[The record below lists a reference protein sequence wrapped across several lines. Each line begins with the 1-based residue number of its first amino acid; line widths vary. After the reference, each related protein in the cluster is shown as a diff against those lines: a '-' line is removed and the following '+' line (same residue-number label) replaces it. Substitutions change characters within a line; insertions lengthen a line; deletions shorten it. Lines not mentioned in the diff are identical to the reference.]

1 MIAAAL
7 ELERA
12 LIEIGRAGRARLRGE
27 HLRGRDDRGGSEA
40 AQAGAS
46 VHRNGVRADDN
57 IAATLTILAVIAR
70 IVANPI
76 SNLFQKQLA
85 HRSAEPLTVIVVT
98 HGLLSVMA
106 VPILAGQP
114 LGALGGAFWVNMLT
128 SVALAVVGY
137 LFLWY
142 ALRSTDLSI
151 LGPIN
156 AYKAVIGLLLA
167 IVLVG
172 EVPTISGLAGV
183 ALIVAGS
190 YVVVDRLPGQARHS
204 AFGQFIREPGVQL
217 RFAALICSATEAVF
231 LKRALLAASP
241 LTAFLIWTVLCFALA
256 ATGAVL
262 LRKGV
267 VAEVTRLGS
276 EWRTLLW
283 LAATTGLMQLATL
296 VTFGKLQVGY
306 SLALFQLSA
315 LVTVYLGHR
324 YFQERNIRRRLLGSL
339 IMVIGAI
346 LIVTLGRRP

>member
-1 MIAAAL
+1 
-7 ELERA
+7 
-12 LIEIGRAGRARLRGE
+12 
-27 HLRGRDDRGGSEA
+27 
-40 AQAGAS
+40 
-46 VHRNGVRADDN
+46 VVRADDN

-85 HRSAEPLTVIVVT
+85 LRSAEPLTVIVVT
-98 HGLLSVMA
+98 HGMLSLVA
-106 VPILAGQP
+106 VPVLARVP
-114 LGALGGAFWVNMLT
+114 LAALGGDFWVNMVT
-128 SVALAVVGY
+128 AVVLAVVSY

-167 IVLVG
+167 IVMVN
-172 EVPTISGLAGV
+172 EVPTLPGLAGV
-183 ALIVAGS
+183 ALIVSGS
-190 YVVVDRLPGQARHS
+190 YFVVDRVPGQARHT
-204 AFGQFIREPGVQL
+204 AFRQFIREPGVRL

-231 LKRALLAASP
+231 LKRALIAASP
-241 LTAFLIWTVLCFALA
+241 LTAFLVWTVLCFALA
-256 ATGAVL
+256 AIAAVL
-262 LRKGV
+262 RRKGV
-267 VAEVTRLGS
+267 VAEMTRLGR

-283 LAATTGLMQLATL
+283 LAATTGVMQLTTL

-324 YFQERNIRRRLLGSL
+324 YFQERNIRRRLVGSV
-339 IMVIGAI
+339 IMVMGAI